1 VLTPKFEAV
10 EVTRFQEIP
19 RLGFSIR
26 WLISRISAPF
36 RGGAVPSH
44 AGHYQVPSPNL
55 SHRGGRGILLGLL
68 LAFTPV
74 AAYAQASAPPSPS
87 QGAAA
92 AASAQPASAPGAVQ
106 PGTAASAAASAPAV
120 RGLPTPVGANLP
132 PGQPEPLSLLA
143 YLLIALAIVW
153 FVAAIVGI
161 VRLLMRPQQGPYAV
175 AVPEPERDRPFLSF
189 IMPFTAL
196 ITVAIIVTVFGVSF
210 LFLARISPKIF
221 DTEVYPL
228 AVDLFIVCFVMMVA
242 TILALRG
249 GKDQHTEVH

>member
-1 VLTPKFEAV
+1 VLTPKFKAIQIPG
-10 EVTRFQEIP
+10 FQEVP
-19 RLGFSIR
+19 KLGFGIR
-26 WLISRISAPF
+26 LLISKISAPF
-36 RGGAVPSH
+36 RGGAVPSQ
-44 AGHYQVPSPNL
+44 AGHYQVPSPRL
-55 SHRGGRGILLGLL
+55 SDHGGRGTAFALGLL
-68 LAFTPV
+68 LALAPV
-74 AAYAQASAPPSPS
+74 SVFAQASAPP
-87 QGAAA
+87 
-92 AASAQPASAPGAVQ
+92 ASAP
-106 PGTAASAAASAPAV
+106 AASAAASAPAV

-153 FVAAIVGI
+153 FAAAIVGI